1 LTACTSPCTVATT
14 FLAGVSSPTQDDV
27 TARPP
32 GQLFSEANDNSV
44 AILLTH
50 GTARILL
57 AGNLEAREEY
67 MTGGLY
73 TEPLTIIYV

>member
-1 LTACTSPCTVATT
+1 M
-14 FLAGVSSPTQDDV
+14 
-27 TARPP
+27 
-32 GQLFSEANDNSV
+32 

>member
-1 LTACTSPCTVATT
+1 
-14 FLAGVSSPTQDDV
+14 
-27 TARPP
+27 
-32 GQLFSEANDNSV
+32 V

-73 TEPLTIIYV
+73 TEPLTIINILKLHSL